1 MSGKSRFRPDGE
13 SGCLRGGCGNH
24 KSYTQPEERAD
35 SKSGQLEIPYPQPGT
50 RTELVQRGGSSK

>member
-13 SGCLRGGCGNH
+13 SGCLRGGCGNRKNYAQH
-24 KSYTQPEERAD
+24 EECTE
-35 SKSGQLEIPYPQPGT
+35 SKSGQLEIPYPQPGA